1 VFFAEVAGGSAPFP
15 FSDAWGLYAVLPLYT
30 LHIVFLAFAVM
41 RPARR
46 IPFLVP
52 LLAGELLLTSS
63 TETLEALPA
72 FLGRAR
78 APRLPVAARARGHA
92 AGRAHA
98 ARPAPRRPAGVRDRG
113 AAAGNAEGF
122 HGAVRSYA
130 RSRAAGTLAMAAGL
144 AGMAAG
150 LAITFAAMVAVI
162 RRS

>member
-30 LHIVFLAFAVM
+30 LHIVFLAFAEM

-46 IPFLVP
+46 VPFTAP

-78 APRLPVAARARGHA
+78 APRLPVTGRARGH
-92 AGRAHA
+92 
-98 ARPAPRRPAGVRDRG
+98 
-113 AAAGNAEGF
+113 AAGNAEGF